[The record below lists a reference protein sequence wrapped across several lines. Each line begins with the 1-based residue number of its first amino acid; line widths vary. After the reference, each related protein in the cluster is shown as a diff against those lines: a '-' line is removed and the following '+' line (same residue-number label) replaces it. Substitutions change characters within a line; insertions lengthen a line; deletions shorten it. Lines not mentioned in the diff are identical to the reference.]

1 MISVISIFDLEHIS
15 ELVYEISTC
24 DFHGH
29 QLCEITEKGQ
39 TQRFMFFAINCQRQD
54 ISFRHCQT
62 ERHFFVNHKVTW
74 VLSVFAVFE
83 YKMYSCL
90 HFNVA
95 LLTNTMHKNICS

>member
-39 TQRFMFFAINCQRQD
+39 TQRFMFFAINFKGRTYLFATVRQKGTSLL
-54 ISFRHCQT
+54 ITRLLEC
-62 ERHFFVNHKVTW
+62 
-74 VLSVFAVFE
+74 LVF
-83 YKMYSCL
+83 
-90 HFNVA
+90 
-95 LLTNTMHKNICS
+95 LLYLNIRCIPVCILMWPY